1 MKQQSS
7 SVALQSLIQETP
19 VTDNLDGLQRNES
32 KDKSSHLPRSFMEI
46 STPSDTAK
54 LDNKWEESIIPATI
68 GPAISEMAVGPRALS
83 FLTGS

>member
-1 MKQQSS
+1 MKQQSL

-19 VTDNLDGLQRNES
+19 VTDNLDGLQRNEL
-32 KDKSSHLPRSFMEI
+32 KDKSSHLPCSFMEI
-46 STPSDTAK
+46 STLSDTAE

-68 GPAISEMAVGPRALS
+68 GPDSSEITVGPRAMS